1 MQGWGGC
8 VGGARK
14 ADRQTSLCHASAHP
28 ALSTPPPRLPLPERL
43 QSPNSETAGA
53 AFVTLMAL
61 MGDGAPSS
69 SSDGTRGGAD
79 AAADAT
85 ASVLMLDAHYGLPAA
100 AATSGAVQQPAC
112 RLDCLP
118 TNAQL
123 LEALRA
129 NGYSPKSG
137 GGGGGGGRQ
146 QGGAAAAVQQGEEQ
160 AEGLVVRLQP
170 IKLVLRTAAAVCR
183 YCRKVSGR
191 RLLTGGLS

>member
-1 MQGWGGC
+1 M
-8 VGGARK
+8 GGARK